1 MLDFKEGVMHTL
13 VLRKVPEDLY
23 LRLKDTASAHHR
35 SMTQEAIVSL
45 RVALELPQAASRPS
59 PQESLAWLEQQVWS
73 LPVLDTR
80 GADEILGYGDDGLNH

>member
-1 MLDFKEGVMHTL
+1 MHTL

-23 LRLKDTASAHHR
+23 LRLKDRAVTHHR

-45 RVALELPQAASRPS
+45 RSALDVPIVESRPN
-59 PQESLAWLEQQVWS
+59 PQESLAWLEQQIWS

-80 GADEILGYGDDGLNH
+80 SADEILGYGDDGLCN